1 MIRLIT
7 KYDIVNRNEVI
18 YMESYIQKKLFQGF
32 ICIHILHHAQK
43 EPIYG
48 TWMLEELAEHGYKL
62 SPGTLYPILHHLEK
76 DGLLSQF
83 SETVEGKIRKYY
95 QITEQGS
102 KELKAAKAYLK
113 ELTGEV
119 KLND

>member
-1 MIRLIT
+1 
-7 KYDIVNRNEVI
+7 
-18 YMESYIQKKLFQGF
+18 MESYIQKKLFQGF